1 MNMTHTEKPSDNYS
15 RLVAPQVVEKKTT
28 FNKHHLGEEGT
39 ILFWLVLNTE

>member
-1 MNMTHTEKPSDNYS
+1 MTHTEKPSDNYS
-15 RLVAPQVVEKKTT
+15 RLVAPQVVEKKKTT